1 VLPVERHELLDNT
14 CHVAGALCF
23 IRRLAET
30 EHQRVLVIAPQQSQE
45 LRDAARGIV
54 HVQVPDG
61 DVASE
66 EGLQGAVT
74 QFRPRLVEQNGYRV
88 TRHYR
93 IGTRTLELIH
103 LETERAFVQGTLE
116 DGDLVVIGGIHKV
129 VLGQIVAINGS
140 IVVLAAIRAN
150 PAARS
155 GEAGAIADVT
165 IASTRHILST
175 TFTTVGGFLPL
186 ALGGGAFWPPLAVVI
201 GGGVA
206 LSTTLAL
213 VFTPA
218 AYGLIARANRRLLPE
233 KSTRSGLKLP
243 GAGRRLPTRAVA

>member
-1 VLPVERHELLDNT
+1 MPTRKHRLLTAAAPVGLLIF
-14 CHVAGALCF
+14 AG
-23 IRRLAET
+23 
-30 EHQRVLVIAPQQSQE
+30 
-45 LRDAARGIV
+45 GI
-54 HVQVPDG
+54 
-61 DVASE
+61 
-66 EGLQGAVT
+66 GAVAHGRLGKAPET
-74 QFRPRLVEQNGYRV
+74 PVTIIRPVTVETRTVALQNSYRV

-165 IASTRHILST
+165 VASTRHILST